1 MKKII
6 LSICLLTMLFSC
18 GSNEPN
24 PCLIAEDFIKTDLNY
39 PKEASMS
46 VFDCSKETNSDG
58 SYTILT
64 KISAKNSFGIEKEF
78 IYKVTLSYNG
88 GITTDIGNWTL
99 IKMQSEEYK

>member
-1 MKKII
+1 
-6 LSICLLTMLFSC
+6 
-18 GSNEPN
+18 
-24 PCLIAEDFIKTDLNY
+24 
-39 PKEASMS
+39 MS

-99 IKMQSEEYK
+99 IKMQSEEYKKDLCASAHCITFLFTFALSKHNIKEQS